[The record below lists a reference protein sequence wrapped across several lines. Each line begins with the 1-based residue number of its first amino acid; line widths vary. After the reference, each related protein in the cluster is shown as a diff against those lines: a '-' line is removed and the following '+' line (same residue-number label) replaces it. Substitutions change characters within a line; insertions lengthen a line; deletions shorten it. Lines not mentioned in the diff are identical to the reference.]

1 MVQSWSSSL
10 SASAYSPTP
19 PSPPTAI
26 RKYPFGRRSDVASRL
41 IDKDPAG

>member
-10 SASAYSPTP
+10 CLSLLTHTP
-19 PSPPTAI
+19 ISPTAI